1 MTTTS
6 LHGIPWTDLPHH
18 PVSRAS
24 AVLGVS
30 NSQVYKL
37 LGKGRLRAVK
47 SAGKTQITTESMV
60 ELQSDAKA
68 WTPDASRVARANEI
82 RLKTTNKAAFK

>member
-1 MTTTS
+1 MAITS

-30 NSQVYKL
+30 QSQVYKL
-37 LGKGRLRAVK
+37 LRNHRLDAVK
-47 SAGKTQITTESMV
+47 SAGKTQITTKSMV
-60 ELQSDAKA
+60 DLQSAAKG
-68 WTPDASRVARANEI
+68 WIPDASRVARANEI
-82 RLKTTNKAAFK
+82 RLKKTTKVAFK

>member
-1 MTTTS
+1 MATTA

-30 NSQVYKL
+30 ESQVYKL
-37 LGKGRLRAVK
+37 LRENRLHAVK

-60 ELQSDAKA
+60 DLQSNAKA

-82 RLKTTNKAAFK
+82 RLKTTKVTFK

>member
-1 MTTTS
+1 MATTS

-30 NSQVYKL
+30 QSQVYKL
-37 LGKGRLRAVK
+37 LRARRLDAVK
-47 SAGKTQITTESMV
+47 SAGKTQITTESIV

-68 WTPDASRVARANEI
+68 WTPDASRVERANEV
-82 RLKTTNKAAFK
+82 RLKAAKVTFK